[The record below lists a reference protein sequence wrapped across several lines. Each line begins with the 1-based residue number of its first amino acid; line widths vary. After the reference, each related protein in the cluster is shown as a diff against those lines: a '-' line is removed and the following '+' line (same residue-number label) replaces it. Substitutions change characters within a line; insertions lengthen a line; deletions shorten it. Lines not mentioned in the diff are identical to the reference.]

1 MLLKKVMIFLAVAV
15 LSTQALAA
23 SKTRILY
30 MEVDQGQ
37 DMLSRHDPAF
47 RRVFD
52 HTGNYLH
59 HEKIRLFEEKC
70 DTSQARS
77 FAQAMDIASLSKQK
91 KLDAI
96 VLVSLKHKNQTKHG
110 KLNDQLIA
118 IAKIIDAKTLQ
129 LVETVRI
136 KSPRAVLSKK
146 RCGPSCQDMIIR
158 RHVRE
163 ILPAFKGELAD
174 KLVDYAPRYAKARKP
189 ASQVTLTLKGFKP
202 REVYYLEDRIQA
214 LAGTRDLST
223 LASRADKP
231 AYWLERSETAGD
243 LQSELSDVLA
253 GLNLQA
259 RIIQTEKQVV
269 LIKVDQD
276 MAALD

>member
-1 MLLKKVMIFLAVAV
+1 MLLKKVMIFLAFAC

-23 SKTRILY
+23 PNTRILY
-30 MEVDQGQ
+30 MEVDQGK

-47 RRVFD
+47 RRIYD
-52 HTGNYLH
+52 HTGNFLH
-59 HEKIRLFEEKC
+59 HEHIRLFEEQSVG
-70 DTSQARS
+70 TGARS
-77 FAQAMDIASLSKQK
+77 FAQAMKIASLSQRK

-96 VLVSLKHKNQTKHG
+96 VLVSVKHKNQARKG
-110 KLNDQLIA
+110 ELNDQLIA
-118 IAKIIDAKTLQ
+118 IAKIIDAKTLE

-136 KSPRAVLSKK
+136 KSPRAALSSK
-146 RCGPSCQDMIIR
+146 RCGPSCREMVIR

-163 ILPAFKGELAD
+163 ILPTFKGELVE
-174 KLVDYAPRYAKARKP
+174 KLAEYRPRFVETVTP
-189 ASQVTLTLKGFKP
+189 AHQVTLTLKGFKP

-223 LASRADKP
+223 LTSSADKP
-231 AYWLERSETAGD
+231 AYWLERRKTAGD
-243 LQSELSDVLA
+243 LQGELASVLA

-259 RIIQTEKQVV
+259 RIIQTENQVV
-269 LIKVDQD
+269 LVKVDQD